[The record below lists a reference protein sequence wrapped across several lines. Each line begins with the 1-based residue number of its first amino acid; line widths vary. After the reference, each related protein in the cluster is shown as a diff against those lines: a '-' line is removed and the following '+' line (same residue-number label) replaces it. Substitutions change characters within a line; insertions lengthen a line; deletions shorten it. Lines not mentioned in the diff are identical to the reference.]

1 MKKNRPRTAREEFS
15 VETGD
20 LNAHQLLML
29 KEETKRKKKK

>member
-1 MKKNRPRTAREEFS
+1 MKKNQPRTAREEFS